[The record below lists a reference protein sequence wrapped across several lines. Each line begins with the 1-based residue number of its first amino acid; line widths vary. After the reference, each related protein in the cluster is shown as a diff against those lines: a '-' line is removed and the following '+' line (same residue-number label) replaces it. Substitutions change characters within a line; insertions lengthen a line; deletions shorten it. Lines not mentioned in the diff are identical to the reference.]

1 MSLSNFHSV
10 SCIPLGRSTGIPC
23 HAHAVEEEESALNH
37 WGESASISIH
47 IRTYIYASVLNIIG
61 IPNAEHIFTII
72 SDALYSATENIESP
86 IN

>member
-1 MSLSNFHSV
+1 MSLSNSHSV
-10 SCIPLGRSTGIPC
+10 SCIPLEWSNGIPR

-47 IRTYIYASVLNIIG
+47 ILTYIYASILTIIG
-61 IPNAEHIFTII
+61 IPNAEYIFTII
-72 SDALYSATENIESP
+72 SDALYSAMENIESP